1 MESTLVEML
10 ELAMDTTLEMNTD
23 GVMKFTKDYDA
34 AKHFIETFGKAKLEE
49 YAEQLDPEL
58 VTAIREAAKA
68 KEQEFK
74 KQTKGKGLDVELIL
88 NTHDG
93 AAELYVPV
101 RRSGDSLDKDL
112 FAHASAVFYQ
122 FEGLIGFL
130 QGE

>member
-74 KQTKGKGLDVELIL
+74 KQTKGKHFGPKARDHFSLRYLIRHWWL
-88 NTHDG
+88 TK
-93 AAELYVPV
+93 V
-101 RRSGDSLDKDL
+101 RKVRIESYFD
-112 FAHASAVFYQ
+112 
-122 FEGLIGFL
+122 
-130 QGE
+130 